1 MVEEKLPEGLPE
13 EILGLDIV
21 DILSAI
27 KRRQGRY
34 LALVLQDVED
44 TMTNK
49 AEYQVVRKLV
59 LDHFNDYTRSIFRI
73 IIGEEVEGLV
83 YR

>member
-1 MVEEKLPEGLPE
+1 MEVN
-13 EILGLDIV
+13 GLDLEG
-21 DILSAI
+21 ILKLI

-34 LALVLQDVED
+34 LALLLNDIEKEIS
-44 TMTNK
+44 NK
-49 AEYQVVRKLV
+49 EEYQLVRKLV

-73 IIGEEVEGLV
+73 LIGDEVEGLT